1 MFLIFIHVFDFYK
14 GYDMQSKNRQT
25 GFTLIEL
32 LVVIAIIGILAAVG
46 IPAYQGFQTKARFNA
61 SKENHNNAKSS
72 IMAEVTKCNSQSTA
86 ISFVNKAGATISIA
100 ACPIAT
106 PSDAVTYFAAYLA
119 DKFGNPY
126 TPSTLSNAVAPTTAA
141 TTWGYMSIVANAA
154 GTGMTLTTSIG
165 RDDGNKTL
173 AGTLLTDDI
182 SVSE

>member
-1 MFLIFIHVFDFYK
+1 
-14 GYDMQSKNRQT
+14 MQSKNRQS

-46 IPAYQGFQTKARFNA
+46 IPAYQGFQAKARFNA
-61 SKENHNNAKSS
+61 SKENHASAKSY

-86 ISFVNKAGATISIA
+86 ISFVNKTGTTVAIA

-126 TPSTLSNAVAPTTAA
+126 APAALSNAVAPTTGA
-141 TTWGYMSIVANAA
+141 TTWGYMSLAANAA
-154 GTGMTLTTSIG
+154 GTGMTISTSIG

-173 AGTLLTDDI
+173 SGTLLQDDI

>member
-1 MFLIFIHVFDFYK
+1 
-14 GYDMQSKNRQT
+14 MQSKNRQS

-46 IPAYQGFQTKARFNA
+46 IPAYQGFQAKARFNA
-61 SKENHNNAKSS
+61 SKENHASAKSY

-86 ISFVNKAGATISIA
+86 ISFVDKTGTTVAIA

-106 PSDAVTYFAAYLA
+106 PGDAVTYFSAYLA

-126 TPSTLSNAVAPTTAA
+126 TPSALSNAIAPTTAA
-141 TTWGYMSIVANAA
+141 TTWGYMSLTANAA
-154 GTGMTLTTSIG
+154 GTGMTLLTSIG

-173 AGTLLTDDI
+173 TGTLLTDDI

>member
-1 MFLIFIHVFDFYK
+1 
-14 GYDMQSKNRQT
+14 MQSKNRQS

-46 IPAYQGFQTKARFNA
+46 IPAYQGFQAKARFNA
-61 SKENHNNAKSS
+61 SKENHASAKSY

-86 ISFVNKAGATISIA
+86 ISFVNKTGATVAIA

-106 PSDAVTYFAAYLA
+106 PSDAVTYFSAYLA

-126 TPSTLSNAVAPTTAA
+126 APAALSNAVAPTTAA
-141 TTWGYMSIVANAA
+141 ATWGYISLAANGA
-154 GTGMTLTTSIG
+154 GTGMTISTSIG

-173 AGTLLTDDI
+173 AGTLLQDDI